1 MLGMKVC
8 LLGSSAVGKTSL
20 FRRFIQRIYESDIYK
35 TTVGVTVDKKVIQ
48 VNGQDVTL
56 VVWDIH
62 GDDPFEKIR
71 MSTLRGMFGYLLVA
85 DGTRRQTLEAA
96 LALNNRVTETMG
108 KIPCVL
114 VLNKCDLADQWEIE
128 ADREAALASSGWTVL
143 HTSAKTGESV
153 DEAFTKLGAAMLGR

>member
-1 MLGMKVC
+1 MLVKKVC

-20 FRRFIQRIYESDIYK
+20 FRRFIQRIYESDVYK
-35 TTVGVTVDKKVIQ
+35 TTVGVTVDKKSIQ
-48 VNGQDVTL
+48 VDGQDMTL
-56 VVWDIH
+56 VLWDIH

-71 MSTLRGMFGYLLVA
+71 VSALRGMFGYLLVA
-85 DGTRRQTLEAA
+85 DGTRRHTLEAA

-128 ADREAALASSGWTVL
+128 ADREAALASSGWTIL
-143 HTSAKTGESV
+143 RTSAKTGESV
-153 DEAFTKLGAAMLGR
+153 DEAFTKLAAAMLGT